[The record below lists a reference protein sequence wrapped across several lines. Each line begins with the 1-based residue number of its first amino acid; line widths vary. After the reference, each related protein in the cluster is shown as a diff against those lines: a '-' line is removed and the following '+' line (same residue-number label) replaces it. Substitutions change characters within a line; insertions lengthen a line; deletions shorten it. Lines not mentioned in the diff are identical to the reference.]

1 MTTEL
6 YFHDKKI
13 PVTFISS
20 DQKAIP
26 RLITVLESSKV
37 HSSSVHSIARIEVV
51 GNQAI
56 LHTTADNEKIH
67 LALF

>member
-6 YFHDKKI
+6 HFHDKKI

-26 RLITVLESSKV
+26 RLITVLESSGT
-37 HSSSVHSIARIEVV
+37 HTATMTSIDRIEIV

-56 LHTTADNEKIH
+56 LHSSEEKEKVH
-67 LALF
+67 LSLF